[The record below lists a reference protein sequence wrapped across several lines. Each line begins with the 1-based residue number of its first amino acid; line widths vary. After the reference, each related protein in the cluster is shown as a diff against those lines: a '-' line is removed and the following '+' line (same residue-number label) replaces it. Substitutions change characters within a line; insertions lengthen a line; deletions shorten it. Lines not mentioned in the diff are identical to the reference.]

1 MVTLSKYRDVFQIL
15 VLVFFKSESEALA
28 AVDKR
33 KSSKPANVDC
43 NSDRGSSSNYNLRRA
58 FLIAG
63 VCSASPSLVLS
74 TQAARAND
82 DGPEIDGSSGGTHL
96 CHPTEQQL
104 EKLSEARAQIDMAV
118 QASSVQAFQ
127 SATELVND
135 PLLDTSSLNI
145 LLGNI
150 TCESN
155 PSLFRKFGE
164 NGVIS
169 DILQSIANMQKQLSS
184 SNNSSSKL
192 TTEDAM
198 AVMGYGTNA
207 RSALDSI
214 FPL

>member
-1 MVTLSKYRDVFQIL
+1 MATLSKYMDVFQIL
-15 VLVFFKSESEALA
+15 ILVFFILESEALA
-28 AVDKR
+28 GVDKN
-33 KSSKPANVDC
+33 KSVNSANMGC
-43 NSDRGSSSNYNLRRA
+43 SSDRGSSSNHISRRT

-74 TQAARAND
+74 TQAARAGD
-82 DGPEIDGSSGGTHL
+82 DGPEIDGNSGGTHL
-96 CHPTEQQL
+96 CHPTEQQR

-135 PLLDTSSLNI
+135 PLLDASSLNI

-150 TCESN
+150 SCENN
-155 PSLFRKFGE
+155 PSLSRLLGE

-169 DILQSIANMQKQLSS
+169 DLLQSIANMQKQLNS

-198 AVMGYGTNA
+198 AVMRYGTNA
-207 RSALDSI
+207 RSTLDSI
-214 FPL
+214 FSF